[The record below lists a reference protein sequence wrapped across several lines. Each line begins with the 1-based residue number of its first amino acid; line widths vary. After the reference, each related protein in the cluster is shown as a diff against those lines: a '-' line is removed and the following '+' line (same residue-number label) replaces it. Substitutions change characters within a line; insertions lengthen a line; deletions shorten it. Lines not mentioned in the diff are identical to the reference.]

1 MFDKE
6 NIKAVL
12 WDLDDT
18 LYSRRDSARQVYRGM
33 FKECLYPNADEKF
46 IDEAIA
52 YMMTKL
58 MPNSMIHEK
67 SFEAL
72 LEKYPSTIP
81 YDHAKCAEYY
91 FKHMP
96 KFMTPFPEK
105 VAVIEKLRA
114 LGIKTAIV
122 TNTSASRVDSQK
134 EKIKALGIAELF
146 DEILISGEIGI
157 HKPDRAIFDMAASRL
172 GVKNEECLF
181 VGDDPKSDVD
191 GALGAEM
198 KVLWFNSWNYD
209 DLYRDDERV
218 FTAKSVLEY
227 FKF

>member
-1 MFDKE
+1 MFDRE

-18 LYSRRDSARQVYRGM
+18 LYSRKDAASQVYRGM
-33 FKECLYPNADEKF
+33 FKECLYPSADENF
-46 IDEAIA
+46 LDEAIA

-58 MPNSMIHEK
+58 LPNSMIHEK

-72 LEKYPSTIP
+72 LEKFPSEIP
-81 YDHAKCAEYY
+81 YDHARCADYY
-91 FKHMP
+91 FKHL
-96 KFMTPFPEK
+96 PEFAK
-105 VAVIEKLRA
+105 PYSEQIAVIKKLRA

-122 TNTSASRVDSQK
+122 TNVSESRVEMQK
-134 EKIKALGIAELF
+134 EKIRALGIAELF

-157 HKPDRAIFDMAASRL
+157 HKPDRAIFDMAANRL

-198 KVLWFNSWNYD
+198 KVLWFNSWNYG